1 MLCTGRNDTD
11 EDIVRKRVSGEIDQQ
26 LARERKDFSKT
37 HRLLL
42 LGKTVHTVC
51 VCIDLIVEITC
62 DCVVCTC
69 NNSVGPRKSSLWL
82 SGSPREIR

>member
-51 VCIDLIVEITC
+51 VYRF
-62 DCVVCTC
+62 DC
-69 NNSVGPRKSSLWL
+69 
-82 SGSPREIR
+82 